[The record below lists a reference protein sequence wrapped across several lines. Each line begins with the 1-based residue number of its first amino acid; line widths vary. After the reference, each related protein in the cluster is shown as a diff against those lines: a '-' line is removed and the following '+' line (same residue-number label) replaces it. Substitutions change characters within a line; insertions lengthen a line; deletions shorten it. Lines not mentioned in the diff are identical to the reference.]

1 LRPAHSQD
9 LGRHLDQYD
18 RALQV
23 GNCRQLPLATTQ
35 LAQSAACS
43 DCGDCSALSACLPC
57 GVPPRPYYGI
67 IIMPCGGSTK
77 AILQNNSTRTSLTS
91 SSNTHLVALGVLS
104 ALCIA
109 PVCFMLCNRDT
120 GPRAA
125 TLQVPTIPPTPPSA
139 TSWLFLPTPL

>member
-57 GVPPRPYYGI
+57 G
-67 IIMPCGGSTK
+67 GSTK
-77 AILQNNSTRTSLTS
+77 AILRNNNNAMWGFHQGHTTE
-91 SSNTHLVALGVLS
+91 
-104 ALCIA
+104 
-109 PVCFMLCNRDT
+109 
-120 GPRAA
+120 
-125 TLQVPTIPPTPPSA
+125 
-139 TSWLFLPTPL
+139 